1 MKILIIEDD
10 PEIRT
15 SLHDLLEFHQHTVFD
30 APDGIEGV
38 RLAKSILPDLIFC
51 DIAMPVMDGYDVI
64 TAIRQHPPCSEVS
77 FIFLTARTN
86 RADYRHGMH
95 LGADDYITKPFSEQ
109 DIVEAIS
116 ARVRRQQPS
125 RERIARLLAERQ
137 IVADASWSHELMTP
151 LCGILAGLEL
161 LESAPNPP
169 DPVELK
175 KTIAIIRAGAERQ
188 HTLARKLVTYF
199 ELERL
204 KAQPPRPSG
213 FTSDAVASLAAGA
226 AHVAAT
232 QDRADDLVARFA
244 PGSVPVR
251 ESHLI
256 AAVSELVDNALRFSK
271 RGQLVAI
278 SGDSDGTRYRIEVLD
293 QGMGMTEE
301 QRAKVDAFRQ
311 FEREHREQQGLG
323 LGLAI
328 VRSVGELA
336 GGGLSLTPGPGGV
349 GLKAVLEL
357 PCV

>member
-10 PEIRT
+10 PEIRN
-15 SLHDLLEFHQHTVFD
+15 SLHDLLELHHHAVID
-30 APDGIEGV
+30 ASNGVEGV
-38 RLAKSILPDLIFC
+38 RLAKSTLPDMIFC
-51 DIAMPVMDGYDVI
+51 DIAMPAMDGYDVI
-64 TAIRQHPPCSEVS
+64 NAIRQHRPCSDVS
-77 FIFLTARTN
+77 FIFLTARAS
-86 RADYRHGMH
+86 RSDFRHGMQS
-95 LGADDYITKPFSEQ
+95 GADDYITKPFSEQ
-109 DIVEAIS
+109 DIVGAIS
-116 ARVRRQQPS
+116 ARTRRQQPS
-125 RERIARLLAERQ
+125 REHVARLLAERK
-137 IVADASWSHELMTP
+137 IVADAAWSHELMTP

-161 LESAPNPP
+161 LESAPMPP
-169 DPVELK
+169 DPVEMK

-204 KAQPPRPSG
+204 KAHPPRPSG

-232 QDRADDLVARFA
+232 HGRAHDLLTRFA
-244 PGSVPVR
+244 TGSVPVR

-256 AAVSELVDNALRFSK
+256 AAISELVDNALRFSK
-271 RGQLVAI
+271 DGQTVAV
-278 SGDSDGTRYRIEVLD
+278 SGVSNGSHYRIEVLD
-293 QGMGMTEE
+293 QGVGMTAE

-328 VRSVGELA
+328 ARSVGELA
-336 GGGLSLTPGPGGV
+336 GGRLSLTPGPGGM
-349 GLKAVLEL
+349 GLRAALEL